1 MDPLHFLQTIKKPL
15 GLTAIPLTGGAP
27 GTKHAS
33 TG

>member
-1 MDPLHFLQTIKKPL
+1 MDPLHFLQTIKPL

-27 GTKHAS
+27 GAKHAS